1 MAGLTRVLAVTMNGK
16 LDVCMVAIAQLAE
29 HLVVA
34 QEAVGSSP
42 TGHPPEWLKA
52 QIREQAR
59 IAGFFCFVRLLPHGG
74 KASRFRRGM
83 PMGNVLV
90 LNASYE
96 PLSVVSVKR
105 AIILLLKEKA
115 ELIEAAEAY
124 LRAER
129 RSFRVPVVIRLITYV
144 RIPRHMPLPLSRRT
158 IIARD
163 RYTCQYCGCQFG
175 RGELT
180 LDHVIPRSRGGE
192 TAWDNVVAACRTCNQ
207 RKGNRTPDEAGYAL
221 LSVPRRP
228 HYVALTLLNEYGPSQ
243 HNAWQK
249 YLY

>member
-1 MAGLTRVLAVTMNGK
+1 M
-16 LDVCMVAIAQLAE
+16 
-29 HLVVA
+29 
-34 QEAVGSSP
+34 
-42 TGHPPEWLKA
+42 
-52 QIREQAR
+52 
-59 IAGFFCFVRLLPHGG
+59 
-74 KASRFRRGM
+74 RRGVR
-83 PMGNVLV
+83 MGTVLL

-129 RSFRVPVVIRLITYV
+129 RLFRVPLVIRLISYV
-144 RIPRHMPLPLSRRT
+144 RIPLHMPLPLSRRT
-158 IIARD
+158 VIARD
-163 RYTCQYCGCQFG
+163 RYTCQYCGGQFG

-180 LDHVIPRSRGGE
+180 LDHIIPRSRGGE
-192 TAWDNVVAACRTCNQ
+192 TAWENVVAACRACNQ

-221 LSVPRRP
+221 LSTPRRP
-228 HYVALTLLNEYGPSQ
+228 RYIALTLLNEYGPGQ
-243 HNAWQK
+243 HSAWQK